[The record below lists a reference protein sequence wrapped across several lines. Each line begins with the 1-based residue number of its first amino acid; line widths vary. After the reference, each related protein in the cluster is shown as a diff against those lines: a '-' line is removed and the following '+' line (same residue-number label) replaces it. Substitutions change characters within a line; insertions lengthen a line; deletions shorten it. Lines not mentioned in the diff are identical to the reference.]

1 VKASDEEIVSFV
13 ASTPGAIGYVSA
25 GTRLPDTVREVAVV
39 D

>member
-1 VKASDEEIVSFV
+1 MIAFV

-25 GTRLPDTVREVAVV
+25 GAPLPDTVKAIERHR